1 MTLLAGTLVI
11 FCKHADG
18 SGKRRMGWIRIEG
31 AAEGGGPAH
40 VSLCQPCEAIFK
52 AEGRIL
58 SGYQSTTLESDLTFG
73 LPTIH

>member
-1 MTLLAGTLVI
+1 
-11 FCKHADG
+11 
-18 SGKRRMGWIRIEG
+18 MGWIRIEG